1 MGKRRANGEGSIRK
15 RENGL
20 WEGRMKINGIPKSV
34 YGKTQA
40 EVRVKLTEIR
50 NALDNDEYF
59 EPTDTTLKE
68 WLELWQEEYLE
79 DVKQSTADRYKSCI
93 RMHIIPALGENRLL
107 DLRSSMIQKFL
118 NNCKRTSGLS
128 EKSVKNIRLVLHK
141 ALEQAVEDEQIKK
154 NPCDKA
160 KVPSYDEPP
169 KEMRPLKDNEVSAF
183 LNAII
188 GHPLESLFYVATFT
202 GMRESEIIGLSWDC
216 IDFERGTIHL
226 YRQLKKTRGKGGQ
239 YVFTS
244 LKNKQART
252 FGVPQN
258 VLDTLRR
265 VKIKQAEWKLKA
277 GSSWNNKDNLVFTD
291 QLGKHI
297 ATHTVWRQFKV
308 KVEEIGIP
316 EMRFHD
322 LRHPDVKQATKNN
335 EHFIR
340 ISKSQENRYTIA
352 DTLSSV
358 SISES
363 ILEGGFDFYPVIM
376 KNMNFADSALR

>member
-50 NALDNDEYF
+50 NALDNDEYL
-59 EPTDTTLKE
+59 EPTDTTIKE

-93 RMHIIPALGENRLL
+93 RIHIIPALGENRLL

-169 KEMRPLKDNEVSAF
+169 KEMRPLKDHEVPMF
-183 LNAII
+183 LQAIK
-188 GHPLESLFYVATFT
+188 GHQFEALFYVALFT
-202 GMRESEIIGLSWDC
+202 GMRESELIGLTWDC
-216 IDFERGTIHL
+216 IDFQHGTIHI
-226 YRQLKKTRGKGGQ
+226 YRQLRKTREKKGS

-252 FGVPQN
+252 FSPPQN
-258 VLDTLRR
+258 VLDVLKK
-265 VKIKQAEWKLKA
+265 VKIRQAELRLKA
-277 GSSWNNKDNLVFTD
+277 GTSWSNPDDLVFTND
-291 QLGKHI
+291 LGKHV
-297 ATHTVWRQFKV
+297 ATFTLYKYFKEV
-308 KVEEIGIP
+308 VTQIGLS

-335 EHFIR
+335 EYLIEFLKIMR
-340 ISKSQENRYTIA
+340 I
-352 DTLSSV
+352 DTLLQVHYSPFLPAKASWRVV
-358 SISES
+358 SISIRLS
-363 ILEGGFDFYPVIM
+363 
-376 KNMNFADSALR
+376 

>member
-15 RENGL
+15 RNDGS
-20 WEGRMKINGIPKSV
+20 WEARILINGKSRSI
-34 YGKTQA
+34 YGRTQSD
-40 EVRVKLTEIR
+40 VRKKLTEVR
-50 NALDNDEYF
+50 NDLDNDEYL
-59 EPTDTTLKE
+59 EPNDTTLKE
-68 WLELWQEEYLE
+68 WLELWQDEYLE

-93 RMHIIPALGENRLL
+93 RIHIIPALGETRLM
-107 DLRSSMIQKFL
+107 DLRASTIQKFL
-118 NNCKRTSGLS
+118 NQCKKVDELS

-141 ALEQAVEDEQIKK
+141 ALEQAIEDEQIKK
-154 NPCDKA
+154 NPCDRA
-160 KVPSYDEPP
+160 KVPSYDDPP
-169 KEMRPLKDNEVSAF
+169 KEMRPLKDKEVSAF

-322 LRHPDVKQATKNN
+322 LRHTYVVSSIMAGDDIKTIQQNAGHYSSAFTLDRYAHVTATMQKESANRM
-335 EHFIR
+335 EKFI
-340 ISKSQENRYTIA
+340 A
-352 DTLSSV
+352 GL
-358 SISES
+358 
-363 ILEGGFDFYPVIM
+363 
-376 KNMNFADSALR
+376 

>member
-15 RENGL
+15 RDDGS
-20 WEGRMKINGIPKSV
+20 WEARILINGKSRSI
-34 YGKTQA
+34 YGRTQSD
-40 EVRVKLTEIR
+40 VRKKLTEVR
-50 NALDNDEYF
+50 NDLDNDEYL
-59 EPTDTTLKE
+59 EPNDTTLKE
-68 WLELWQEEYLE
+68 WLELWQNEYLE

-93 RMHIIPALGENRLL
+93 RIHIIPALGEMRLM
-107 DLRSSMIQKFL
+107 DLRASAIQKFL
-118 NNCKRTSGLS
+118 NQCKKVTGLS

-141 ALEQAVEDEQIKK
+141 ALEQAIEDEQIKK
-154 NPCDKA
+154 NPCDRA
-160 KVPSYDEPP
+160 KVPSYDDPP
-169 KEMRPLKDNEVSAF
+169 KEMRPLKDSEVSAF
-183 LNAII
+183 LNAIK

-335 EHFIR
+335 EHFNR
-340 ISKSQENRYTIA
+340 ISWSQENRYTIA
-352 DTLSSV
+352 DNFILRFYQRKHPGGWFRFLSGYH
-358 SISES
+358 EKHE
-363 ILEGGFDFYPVIM
+363 LC
-376 KNMNFADSALR
+376 

>member
-15 RENGL
+15 RDDGS
-20 WEGRMKINGIPKSV
+20 WEARILINGKSRSI
-34 YGKTQA
+34 YGRTQSD
-40 EVRVKLTEIR
+40 VRKKLTEVR
-50 NALDNDEYF
+50 NDLDNDEYL
-59 EPTDTTLKE
+59 EPNDTTLKE
-68 WLELWQEEYLE
+68 WLELWQDEYLE

-93 RMHIIPALGENRLL
+93 RIHIIPALGETRLM
-107 DLRSSMIQKFL
+107 DLRASTIQKFL
-118 NNCKRTSGLS
+118 NQCKKVDGLS

-141 ALEQAVEDEQIKK
+141 ALEQAIEDEQIKK
-154 NPCDKA
+154 NPCDRA
-160 KVPSYDEPP
+160 KVPSYDDPP

-226 YRQLKKTRGKGGQ
+226 YRQLKKTRGKGGE

-335 EHFIR
+335 EHFNR
-340 ISKSQENRYTIA
+340 ISWSQNRYTIA
-352 DTLSSV
+352 DNFILRFYQRKHPGGWFRFLSGYH
-358 SISES
+358 EKHE
-363 ILEGGFDFYPVIM
+363 LC
-376 KNMNFADSALR
+376 

>member
-15 RENGL
+15 RNDGS
-20 WEGRMKINGIPKSV
+20 WEARILINGKSRSI
-34 YGKTQA
+34 YGRTQSD
-40 EVRVKLTEIR
+40 VRKKLTEVR
-50 NALDNDEYF
+50 NDLDNDEYL
-59 EPTDTTLKE
+59 EPNDTTLKE
-68 WLELWQEEYLE
+68 WLELWQDEYLE

-93 RMHIIPALGENRLL
+93 RIHIIPALGETRLM
-107 DLRSSMIQKFL
+107 DLRASTIQKFL
-118 NNCKRTSGLS
+118 NQCKKVDGLS

-141 ALEQAVEDEQIKK
+141 ALDQAIEDEQIKK
-154 NPCDKA
+154 NPCDRA
-160 KVPSYDEPP
+160 KVPSYDDPP

-216 IDFERGTIHL
+216 IDFERGTVHL

-322 LRHPDVKQATKNN
+322 LRHSYATLALQNGVDVKTVSSNLGHATTA
-335 EHFIR
+335 FTMD
-340 ISKSQENRYTIA
+340 RYGHVTE
-352 DTLSSV
+352 TM
-358 SISES
+358 
-363 ILEGGFDFYPVIM
+363 M
-376 KNMNFADSALR
+376 KDSADKMQRFIESL

>member
-15 RENGL
+15 RENGI

-50 NALDNDEYF
+50 NALDNDEYL

-93 RMHIIPALGENRLL
+93 RIHIIPALGENRLM

-183 LNAII
+183 LNAIRFRI
-188 GHPLESLFYVATFT
+188 YRGMRVATLVMPRTAFLR
-202 GMRESEIIGLSWDC
+202 MSFRKFDC
-216 IDFERGTIHL
+216 RRL
-226 YRQLKKTRGKGGQ
+226 WL
-239 YVFTS
+239 
-244 LKNKQART
+244 
-252 FGVPQN
+252 
-258 VLDTLRR
+258 VLRAFLE
-265 VKIKQAEWKLKA
+265 A
-277 GSSWNNKDNLVFTD
+277 SNL
-291 QLGKHI
+291 
-297 ATHTVWRQFKV
+297 
-308 KVEEIGIP
+308 
-316 EMRFHD
+316 
-322 LRHPDVKQATKNN
+322 
-335 EHFIR
+335 
-340 ISKSQENRYTIA
+340 
-352 DTLSSV
+352 
-358 SISES
+358 
-363 ILEGGFDFYPVIM
+363 
-376 KNMNFADSALR
+376 

>member
-50 NALDNDEYF
+50 NALDNDEYL

-93 RMHIIPALGENRLL
+93 RIHIIPALGENRLM

-169 KEMRPLKDNEVSAF
+169 KEMRPLKDHEVPMF
-183 LNAII
+183 LQAIK
-188 GHPLESLFYVATFT
+188 GHQFESLFYVALFT
-202 GMRESEIIGLSWDC
+202 GMRESELIGLTWDC
-216 IDFERGTIHL
+216 IDFQHCTIHI
-226 YRQLKKTRGKGGQ
+226 YRQLRKTREKKGS

-252 FGVPQN
+252 FSPPQN
-258 VLDTLRR
+258 VLDVLKK
-265 VKIKQAEWKLKA
+265 VKIRQAELRLKA
-277 GSSWNNKDNLVFTD
+277 GSSWSNPDDLVFTND
-291 QLGKHI
+291 LGKHV
-297 ATHTVWRQFKV
+297 ATFTLYKYFKEV
-308 KVEEIGIP
+308 VTQIGLP

-322 LRHPDVKQATKNN
+322 LRHGYATLALQNGVDVKTVSNN
-335 EHFIR
+335 LGHSTTAFTMDKYGHVTE
-340 ISKSQENRYTIA
+340 TM
-352 DTLSSV
+352 
-358 SISES
+358 
-363 ILEGGFDFYPVIM
+363 M
-376 KNMNFADSALR
+376 KDSADKMQRFIESL

>member
-15 RENGL
+15 RDDGS
-20 WEGRMKINGIPKSV
+20 WEARILINGKSRSI
-34 YGKTQA
+34 YGRTQSD
-40 EVRVKLTEIR
+40 VRKKLTEVR
-50 NALDNDEYF
+50 NDLDNDEYL
-59 EPTDTTLKE
+59 EPNDTTLKE
-68 WLELWQEEYLE
+68 WLELWQDEYLE

-93 RMHIIPALGENRLL
+93 RIHIIPALGETRLM
-107 DLRSSMIQKFL
+107 DLRASTIQKFL
-118 NNCKRTSGLS
+118 NQCKKVDGLS

-141 ALEQAVEDEQIKK
+141 ALDQAIEDEQIKK
-154 NPCDKA
+154 NPCDRA
-160 KVPSYDEPP
+160 KVPSYDDPP

-335 EHFIR
+335 EYLIEFLKIMR
-340 ISKSQENRYTIA
+340 I
-352 DTLSSV
+352 DTLLQVHYSPFLSAKASWRVV
-358 SISES
+358 SISIRLS
-363 ILEGGFDFYPVIM
+363 
-376 KNMNFADSALR
+376 